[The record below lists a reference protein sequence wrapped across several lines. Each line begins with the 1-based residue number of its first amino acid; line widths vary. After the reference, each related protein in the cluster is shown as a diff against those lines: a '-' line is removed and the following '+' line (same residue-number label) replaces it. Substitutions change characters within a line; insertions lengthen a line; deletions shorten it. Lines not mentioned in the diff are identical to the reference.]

1 MSASRRTIKRSEL
14 QRRVFSRT
22 RQPRQKPLWRL
33 IGEAALML
41 AGGALS
47 LAILNWLSQK
57 FDGIIILSEA
67 IADLISGII
76 FLIEALLGFGSVIL
90 IGALVFIGII
100 LFFGGIW
107 RIIRIAIQMLKSRNT
122 SNSISNRKRRHQRS

>member
-1 MSASRRTIKRSEL
+1 
-14 QRRVFSRT
+14 
-22 RQPRQKPLWRL
+22 
-33 IGEAALML
+33 ML